1 MPYWGIRYS
10 VAVKGSIKKWGVAW
24 TDSMAF
30 LCQPKAMNDVA
41 KGYRYYINKF
51 VPKKTGA
58 LRRSARTKYKV
69 AEGGGNGTGSAT
81 VYWATEGKVAK
92 YGHYQF
98 VGDIYGPNRAI
109 FFKQGPNPGGG
120 AGVQSGW
127 YTPVGKGKKWNTH
140 RKLGSEPG
148 SFTLDDGRK
157 ITIKGYT
164 TKGTKYDWIGEF
176 QKNKGDFGE
185 TAINIRAG
193 RYLYEMFCVK
203 TKMRPVGGKQ
213 VYNSW
218 NQIKNIRD

>member
-1 MPYWGIRYS
+1 MPNWDIRYS
-10 VAVKGSIKKWGVAW
+10 VAVKGGIKKWGVAW
-24 TDSMAF
+24 ENSMAF
-30 LCQPKAMNDVA
+30 LCEPEAMNDVA

-58 LRRSARTKYKV
+58 LRKSAITKKKV

-98 VGDIYGPNRAI
+98 VGDVYGPNKPV
-109 FFKQGPNPGGG
+109 FKALGPNPGGG

-127 YTPVGKGKKWNTH
+127 RSPKGEGEKYNTH
-140 RKLGSEPG
+140 RKMGVP
-148 SFTLDDGRK
+148 FTYTLHDGRVVHV
-157 ITIKGYT
+157 KGYT
-164 TKGTKYDWIGEF
+164 TPGTTYDWIGEF
-176 QKNKGDFGE
+176 KRNKGDYGE

-193 RYLYEMFCVK
+193 RYLYERFCVK
-203 TKMRPVGGKQ
+203 TKTRPVGGKQ

-218 NQIKNIRD
+218 NQIKNIRT